1 MISTSKTISVSQ
13 LKARL
18 SEQLRRVK
26 AGETVLITGRGRP
39 IGVMS
44 PLPQGSLQEDL
55 VELAEAGLVR
65 LASRSLEPG
74 FWDENRAADPE
85 GRVRQAILD
94 EREEGR

>member
-1 MISTSKTISVSQ
+1 MSSTSKTISVSQ

-26 AGETVLITGRGRP
+26 AGETVLITERGRP
-39 IGVMS
+39 IGMMS
-44 PLPQGSLQEDL
+44 PLPPGSLKEDL
-55 VELAEAGLVR
+55 GELAEAGLVR

-74 FWDENRAADPE
+74 FWDDNRASDPE
-85 GRVRQAILD
+85 GLVRQAILD